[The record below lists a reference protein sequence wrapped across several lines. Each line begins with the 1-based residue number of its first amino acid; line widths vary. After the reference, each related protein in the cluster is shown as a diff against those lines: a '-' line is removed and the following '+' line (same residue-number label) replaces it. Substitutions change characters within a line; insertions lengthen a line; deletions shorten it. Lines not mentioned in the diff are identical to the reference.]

1 VSVINTDVVGRDMA
15 IQEEHSQQDKELLH
29 DSTTISFLRGG
40 KITDLLGEVLLY
52 ISISLPRKKH

>member
-1 VSVINTDVVGRDMA
+1 MA

-29 DSTTISFLRGG
+29 DSTTISFLRGS